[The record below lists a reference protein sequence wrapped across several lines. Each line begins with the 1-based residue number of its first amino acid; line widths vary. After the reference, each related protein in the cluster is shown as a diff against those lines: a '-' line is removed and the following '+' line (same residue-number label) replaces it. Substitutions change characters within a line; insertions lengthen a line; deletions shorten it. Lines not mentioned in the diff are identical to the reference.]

1 MDELSVAFEGSR
13 KVVNIAIDK
22 ICEFTGT
29 KLIFWDMRTT
39 FIDGLYSVSVSQ
51 ARMDKVVSALD
62 PVSYLYTFVS
72 IIYYICHQWVILY
85 LASAVLLGL
94 GELNIGVL

>member
-1 MDELSVAFEGSR
+1 MGNVA
-13 KVVNIAIDK
+13 
-22 ICEFTGT
+22 GT

-72 IIYYICHQWVILY
+72 IIHYICHQWVILY

-94 GELNIGVL
+94 GELNIGLL

>member
-1 MDELSVAFEGSR
+1 
-13 KVVNIAIDK
+13 
-22 ICEFTGT
+22 
-29 KLIFWDMRTT
+29 MRTT

-72 IIYYICHQWVILY
+72 KIHYICHQWVLLY
-85 LASAVLLGL
+85 FASAVLF
-94 GELNIGVL
+94 GVGQVEYRGIMI